1 MRDMMWIYAASI
13 LLLSEV
19 WSMDQGPS
27 QNFTNI
33 NSTSYPKGFVV
44 RHLTFNL
51 GSEANLTC
59 SNKTWNET
67 IFVTWTLTLKNKNK
81 ICRIAFTPG
90 DTSDYCNDG
99 KSLQNTSRGQ
109 SYLHIPNFS
118 NDDVGDYRCE
128 SVYNGGV
135 DVYLMHVNITVPP
148 TISMWLEHKDNKM
161 VAVCRAAGGK
171 PAANISWSHA
181 GNSLSVETNSHGFLT
196 VESRLELPEGMD
208 TENLSCVVRHQYWE
222 EKRSIKLPKAG
233 YVPRLFIIGG
243 VVIIVLLAGVLFFI
257 QQKLI
262 LRRCK
267 KSVTSPSKPPPTEDV
282 EEVEP
287 YASYVQRVNSIY
299 NSSADLFT

>member
-33 NSTSYPKGFVV
+33 NSTSYPKVV

-222 EKRSIKLPKAG
+222 EKRSIKLPKG

-262 LRRCK
+262 LR
-267 KSVTSPSKPPPTEDV
+267 
-282 EEVEP
+282 
-287 YASYVQRVNSIY
+287 
-299 NSSADLFT
+299 